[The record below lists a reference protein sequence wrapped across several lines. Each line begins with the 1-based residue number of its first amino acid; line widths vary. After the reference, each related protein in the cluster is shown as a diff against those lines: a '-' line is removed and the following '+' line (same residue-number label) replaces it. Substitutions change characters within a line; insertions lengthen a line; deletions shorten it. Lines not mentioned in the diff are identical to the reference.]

1 MEVLTSDYAI
11 ILGGDKTKIT
21 IIYDNEIWKEG
32 LKADWGFSCLVE
44 TQGKKILFD
53 TGANGSI
60 LLGNMEKLNIDPTT
74 IEEIFISHA
83 HWDHTGGISDILR
96 VNPVKVYIP
105 ESCPEPRGT
114 SQVIRAV
121 KEPLKIQENV
131 FSTGELRGI
140 EQSLVIKTEKELVVI
155 VGCSH
160 PGVKDILDVASQFG
174 KPYAIIGGLHG
185 FNEFD
190 LLKNLELVCPTHC
203 TQFKVEMKS
212 LYPKK
217 CVDGGAGKVIEI

>member
-1 MEVLTSDYAI
+1 M
-11 ILGGDKTKIT
+11 KIT
-21 IIYDNEIWKEG
+21 IIYDNEAWKEG

-60 LLGNMEKLNIDPTT
+60 LLDNMEKLNIDPTT

-105 ESCPEPRGT
+105 ASCPEPRGARE
-114 SQVIRAV
+114 VIRVA
-121 KEPLKIQENV
+121 KEPLEIQENM
-131 FSTGELRGI
+131 FSTGELKGI
-140 EQSLVIKTEKELVVI
+140 EQSLVVKIEKGLVVI

-160 PGVKDILDVASQFG
+160 PGVRDILNAASQLG

-190 LLKNLELVCPTHC
+190 LLKDLQLVCPTHC
-203 TQFKVEMKS
+203 TQFKEEIKS

>member
-1 MEVLTSDYAI
+1 M
-11 ILGGDKTKIT
+11 KIT
-21 IIYDNEIWKEG
+21 IIYDNEAWKEG

-60 LLGNMEKLNIDPTT
+60 LLDNMEKLNIDPTT

-105 ESCPEPRGT
+105 ESCPEPRGARE
-114 SQVIRAV
+114 VIRVA
-121 KEPLKIQENV
+121 KEPLEIQENM
-131 FSTGELRGI
+131 FSTGELKGI
-140 EQSLVIKTEKELVVI
+140 EQSLVVKIEKGLVVI

-160 PGVKDILDVASQFG
+160 PGVRDILNAASQLG

-190 LLKNLELVCPTHC
+190 LLKDLQLVCPTHC
-203 TQFKVEMKS
+203 TQFKEEIKS
-212 LYPKK
+212 LYPEK
-217 CVDGGAGKVIEI
+217 CVDGGAGQVIQI